1 MCILVLTV
9 VKRSYLLNTL
19 VLQDEAG
26 LNAVCDLV
34 LYILRLL
41 RLKLLTHISNRLGNA
56 TYHTEWTAVLDTDF
70 QNRLLQLAIVGVS
83 RGAFKDLRG

>member
-41 RLKLLTHISNRLGNA
+41 RLKLLTI
-56 TYHTEWTAVLDTDF
+56 
-70 QNRLLQLAIVGVS
+70 
-83 RGAFKDLRG
+83 